1 MVTIYYKTW
10 AKSTTFCNCV
20 DVLLTFSQN
29 VVDTVNETW
38 YFLLT
43 KRKNGGENM
52 VRTVAERIKAAR
64 AEKGCSVSELAKA
77 CHVTDS
83 AIQMYEC
90 GQRIPRDSI
99 KINMANYFGMTVQDL
114 FF

>member
-1 MVTIYYKTW
+1 
-10 AKSTTFCNCV
+10 
-20 DVLLTFSQN
+20 
-29 VVDTVNETW
+29 
-38 YFLLT
+38 
-43 KRKNGGENM
+43 M

-64 AEKGCSVSELAKA
+64 AEKGCSVSELEKD
-77 CHVTDS
+77 CHVTDY

-99 KINMANYFGMTVQDL
+99 KIAMADYFGMTVQDL